1 MELTE
6 RLRAALDTEEARL
19 HALPPFP
26 WKLNPDDDTEVYA
39 ADDVVVAE
47 AWALSTQ
54 QQKRVAQHILAGSP
68 EVGLRRIAVDRK
80 ILALHDPL
88 ANLDA
93 TSPHARERF
102 TKGYYCPTCGGRDW
116 DIEEI
121 GDEPCDTVKALAEAY
136 GIEA

>member
-1 MELTE
+1 VVTDLIARLT
-6 RLRAALDTEEARL
+6 AALDDSEL
-19 HALPPFP
+19 HPLHQLSCQMLKQPPEGFP
-26 WKLNPDDDTEVYA
+26 FATFTCNCDGPNERRRMVA
-39 ADDVVVAE
+39 A
-47 AWALSTQ
+47 
-54 QQKRVAQHILAGSP
+54 H
-68 EVGLRRIAVDRK
+68 RK